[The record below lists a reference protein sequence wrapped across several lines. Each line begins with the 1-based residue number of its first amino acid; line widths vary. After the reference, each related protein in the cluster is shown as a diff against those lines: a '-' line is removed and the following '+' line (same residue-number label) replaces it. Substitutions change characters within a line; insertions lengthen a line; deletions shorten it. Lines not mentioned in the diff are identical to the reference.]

1 MSTQPEER
9 TEPEPELAENEPA
22 TGSFAVAAVVLGL
35 AVYLTQGLLSMDVPS
50 TADFPGPRFF
60 PTVVAVLAYILVV
73 TLVVQGLRNRTA
85 ATRTET
91 QPASPG
97 TDWVSVAGIV
107 ITLIVFTALL
117 RPLGWILAG
126 TLLFYGVAY
135 CLGSRRTVFDL
146 GLALGVSSVVQLV
159 FSAGLG
165 LNLPAGVLGMI

>member
-9 TEPEPELAENEPA
+9 TEPEAAENPPA
-22 TGSFAVAAVVLGL
+22 TGSFAIAAVVLGV
-35 AVYLTQGLLSMDVPS
+35 AVYLTQGLLTMEVPS

-73 TLVVQGLRNRTA
+73 ALIVQGVRNRA
-85 ATRTET
+85 LPAQPTRT
-91 QPASPG
+91 SPG
-97 TDWVSVAGIV
+97 TDWAAVAGIV
-107 ITLIVFTALL
+107 ATLIVFTLLL

-126 TLLFYGVAY
+126 MLLFYGVAY
-135 CLGSRRTVFDL
+135 FLGSRRLVFDL
-146 GLALGVSSVVQLV
+146 GLALGVSSIVQLV